1 MAFWAE
7 PPYVERAIIVS
18 TPRPN
23 TSGKGNENKKKLD
36 ITIKKRETLRN
47 KNYSILFPGYSL
59 GNGLSLNVWCLYGD
73 ASGQFVQLILIIFF
87 YLESSLV
94 LPPLFCLTPKFI
106 NNLFVNGAQ
115 PSEKLQVSVL
125 TKRHS
130 RRLLDP

>member
-23 TSGKGNENKKKLD
+23 TSGKGNENKNKKLE

-87 YLESSLV
+87 LFGIFACITSF
-94 LPPLFCLTPKFI
+94 LFCLTPKII

-115 PSEKLQVSVL
+115 PSEKLQVSV
-125 TKRHS
+125 
-130 RRLLDP
+130 

>member
-23 TSGKGNENKKKLD
+23 TSGKGNENKKKLE

-87 YLESSLV
+87 YLESLLV
-94 LPPLFCLTPKFI
+94 LPPFY
-106 NNLFVNGAQ
+106 FV
-115 PSEKLQVSVL
+115 
-125 TKRHS
+125 
-130 RRLLDP
+130 

>member
-23 TSGKGNENKKKLD
+23 TSGKGNENKKKLE

-47 KNYSILFPGYSL
+47 KSYSILFPGYSL

-73 ASGQFVQLILIIFF
+73 ASSQFVQLILIIFF
-87 YLESSLV
+87 YLESLLV
-94 LPPLFCLTPKFI
+94 LPPFYFILFNPKNYEQFI
-106 NNLFVNGAQ
+106 C
-115 PSEKLQVSVL
+115 
-125 TKRHS
+125 
-130 RRLLDP
+130 

>member
-23 TSGKGNENKKKLD
+23 TSGKGNENKKKLE

-47 KNYSILFPGYSL
+47 KSYSILFPGYSL

-73 ASGQFVQLILIIFF
+73 ASSQFVQLILIIFF
-87 YLESSLV
+87 IWNLYLYYL
-94 LPPLFCLTPKFI
+94 LFILFNPQNYQQFI
-106 NNLFVNGAQ
+106 C
-115 PSEKLQVSVL
+115 
-125 TKRHS
+125 
-130 RRLLDP
+130 